1 MSFIPLG
8 VLLALAIAALMGV
21 GLRLAALTGAVGLER
36 TVAAAVLAGGAAVAE
51 ALGLGLVGL
60 GSSPVALSLAA
71 GLTWL
76 ACLRLPVPQ
85 RRVRDDLVRWW
96 RGIGHRWQVVA
107 AFVAVGAGYVVA
119 WILSHPNVSF
129 DSGLYHYPEVVA
141 WVQSGHPGSVVR
153 LSYDFPFGD
162 YPVTDEVLMTWGA
175 GIARSWIPIAV
186 WPIAAYALLVN
197 AGVVGLRNLRVPRAA
212 LALAVLAVALLPW
225 AVRQLSETGNDLP
238 ALAWAAATVALCAGA
253 PRRPGLL
260 PIALLGAGLAVGT
273 KTTPVVF
280 IVVALALA
288 LWACRG
294 DLRRLRWWLVL
305 GAAGAV
311 GVGGVWYLRNLID
324 HGSPL
329 WPFLRLPGADPIP
342 RIIGLANEP
351 FLGRISATVHSTASD
366 YATRLAGGLLALA
379 AVPFAMALVRRRAV
393 LLAGATTI
401 VGFLAWA
408 RTPGTGLPR
417 SKVLFIPEGY
427 PFSESRYAL
436 PVLACAALTI
446 ALAARDGGRRT
457 RIAALVVLAG
467 AVLWSAIVI
476 VTLPGQILPPAGR
489 VLVVAVLGTVI
500 LVGLTGLVPDVRAF
514 LQRSPR
520 LRTALGGTVGAVLLV
535 VILGAVLAPSGK
547 GWTGRTANAST
558 SQIIGLPTLGWAA
571 YDAALRPHDRISFAG
586 WALVG
591 PLAGDRFQRRFS
603 LLSSDATCVQ
613 VRTAAQQGWLVTTE
627 PDYGHGFFGLTP
639 FSANACMTGV
649 KPRFAQKMR
658 VYGPPVR

>member
-8 VLLALAIAALMGV
+8 VLLAVAIAALMGA
-21 GLRLAALTGAVGLER
+21 GLRVAACTGAVGLER

-51 ALGLGLVGL
+51 ALALGLVGL
-60 GSSPVALSLAA
+60 GSSPVALSVAA
-71 GLTWL
+71 ALTWL
-76 ACLRLPVPQ
+76 ACLRVPAPE
-85 RRVRDDLVRWW
+85 RRVRDDLARWW
-96 RGIGHRWQVVA
+96 RGIGRRWQVVA
-107 AFVAVGAGYVVA
+107 AFVAVAAGYVVA

-186 WPIAAYALLVN
+186 WPIAAYALLVS
-197 AGVVGLRNLRVPRAA
+197 AAVVGLRNLRVPRAA

-225 AVRQLSETGNDLP
+225 AVRQLTETGNDLP

-280 IVVALALA
+280 IVAALALA

-294 DLRRLRWWLVL
+294 DLRRLRGWLVL

-311 GVGGVWYLRNLID
+311 VVGGVWYLRNLID

-342 RIIGLANEP
+342 RIIGIAREP
-351 FLGRISATVHSTASD
+351 FLARVSATLHTTGSE
-366 YATRLAGGLLALA
+366 YATRLAGGLLVLA
-379 AVPFAMALVRRRAV
+379 AVPFAIALVRRHAV
-393 LLAGATTI
+393 LIAGATTI
-401 VGFLAWA
+401 VGFLIWM
-408 RTPGTGLPR
+408 RTPGTGLSTSPIFFTPNGP
-417 SKVLFIPEGY
+417 V
-427 PFSESRYAL
+427 SESRYAL
-436 PVLACAALTI
+436 PVLVSAALTV

-467 AVLWSAIVI
+467 AALWSAIVI
-476 VTLPGQILPPAGR
+476 VTLPGQILPPPSR
-489 VLVVAVLGTVI
+489 VLVAALLGTVI
-500 LVGLTGLVPDVRAF
+500 LVGLTGLVPDVRGF
-514 LQRSPR
+514 LHRSPR
-520 LRTALGGTVGAVLLV
+520 LRTALGGTAGAVLLAV
-535 VILGAVLAPSGK
+535 LLATVLAPSGK

-558 SQIIGLPTLGWAA
+558 SQIIGLPTLRWSV
-571 YDAALRPHDRISFAG
+571 YDRALRTHDRISFAG

-603 LLSSDATCVQ
+603 LLPSDATCAQ

-627 PDYGHGFFGLTP
+627 PGYGHGFFGLTP